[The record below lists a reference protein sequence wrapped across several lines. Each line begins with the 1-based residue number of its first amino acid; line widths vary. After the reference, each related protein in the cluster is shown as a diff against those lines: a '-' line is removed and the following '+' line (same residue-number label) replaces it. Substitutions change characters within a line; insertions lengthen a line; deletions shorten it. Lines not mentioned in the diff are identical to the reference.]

1 MYDDERLDFVEVGK
15 RYKCELLLEY
25 ANTQNAVII
34 TNSINTGIP
43 TTQPNRECIIKEIFD
58 KKYMVYNNNSDS
70 INKVIFAEYL

>member
-43 TTQPNRECIIKEIFD
+43 TTQPNRECII
-58 KKYMVYNNNSDS
+58 
-70 INKVIFAEYL
+70 